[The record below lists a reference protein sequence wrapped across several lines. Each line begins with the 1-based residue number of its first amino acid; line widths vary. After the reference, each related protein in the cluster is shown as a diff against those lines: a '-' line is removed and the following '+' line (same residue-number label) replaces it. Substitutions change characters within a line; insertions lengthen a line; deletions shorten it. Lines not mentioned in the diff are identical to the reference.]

1 MKPGPIRGILVAI
14 EGIDGAGKTT
24 QVARLRDRFLDRG
37 WDVVTSKEPTDG
49 PWGRRIRESAK
60 TGRME
65 AADELHAFLQD
76 RREHVAS
83 TIRPGL
89 DRGALVILDR
99 YYFSTVAYQG
109 LRGVDPES
117 IRQANEE
124 FAPVP
129 DLLVVLDL
137 DPEDALRRIEERG
150 DEANH
155 FERVHLLEESREIFW
170 RYVDPEPR
178 VSADGRKCWRARVDG
193 NQAVDEVT
201 KIIEATI
208 LHIAVEAI
216 GQRKDLSGSQQ
227 LEATNRVFG
236 ATAVG
241 SVAGKGF

>member
-1 MKPGPIRGILVAI
+1 MLVAI

-24 QVARLRDRFLDRG
+24 QVARLRERFVGRG

-60 TGRME
+60 AGRM
-65 AADELHAFLQD
+65 APADELHAFLED

-83 TIRPGL
+83 TIRPAL
-89 DRGALVILDR
+89 NRGALVLLDR
-99 YYFSTVAYQG
+99 YYFSTIAYQG
-109 LRGVDPES
+109 LKGGDPES

-170 RYVDPEPR
+170 RYVHPEPR
-178 VSADGRKCWRARVDG
+178 IAADGRRCWRAKVDA
-193 NQAVDEVT
+193 NQPADMVT
-201 KIIEATI
+201 KIIESTIIVIATDA
-208 LHIAVEAI
+208 IA
-216 GQRKDLSGSQQ
+216 QRRDLSGAEQM
-227 LEATNRVFG
+227 EATLRTLG
-236 ATAVG
+236 AATTA
-241 SVAGKGF
+241 